1 MTPLLSSA
9 LHLWVLVACASGVF
23 TAFARSTNGRGLSD
37 VLQLIGVTPAVPA
50 YPCGPVEA
58 GWRASWHSPDDA
70 GPGRVPYR
78 LLRRVRLSRPTH
90 AP

>member
-1 MTPLLSSA
+1 MTPFLSSA
-9 LHLWVLVACASGVF
+9 LHLWVVLACASGLF
-23 TAFARSTNGRGLSD
+23 AACARSTGAGGRG
-37 VLQLIGVTPAVPA
+37 GVIRLGGITPAVPA
-50 YPCGPVEA
+50 YPSGPAEA
-58 GWRASWHSPDDA
+58 AWRSSWHSPDDA